1 MIWNTKITRL
11 TNTKYP
17 LIMAAF
23 ARLNSIELAAAFSN
37 AGGLGMITALNYD
50 LPDFELQLIRMKTL
64 TDKPFGIN
72 ITVVPPGASGI
83 HNKISQEDYLKYVEI
98 AINQGINIITTSA
111 FQANFIGKRVLEA
124 GCHWF
129 HKCAL
134 IRHALSAEKA
144 GVDAITIIGMEAA
157 GFKNPYQHTTLMNI
171 TIAKQLL
178 KVPIIA
184 AGGIGDARG
193 VLGAIAMGADAVC
206 LGTAL
211 LITKESPLHP
221 MMKEQWLHTDVLDEQ
236 YHKALYHFSL
246 KGTRVPSPAIAFQKE
261 ILPLKDFIENLMN
274 EVELILKSWKV
285 EDQEFKIY

>member
-1 MIWNTKITRL
+1 
-11 TNTKYP
+11 
-17 LIMAAF
+17 MAAF

-37 AGGLGMITALNYD
+37 VGGLGMITALNYD
-50 LPDFELQLIRMKTL
+50 LPDYESQLIRMKTL
-64 TDKPFGIN
+64 TDKPFGVN
-72 ITVVPPGASGI
+72 ITVVPPGIAGI
-83 HNKISQEDYLKYVEI
+83 HDRFSQDDYLKYVEI

-134 IRHALSAEKA
+134 LRHALSAEKA
-144 GVDAITIIGMEAA
+144 RVEAITIIGMEAA
-157 GFKNPYQHTTLMNI
+157 GFKNPYQHTTLMNL
-171 TIAKQLL
+171 TLAKQLL

-236 YHKALYHFSL
+236 YHKALYHYSL

-274 EVELILKSWKV
+274 DVELILKSWKV
-285 EDQEFKIY
+285 EDQEFKI